1 MTLSSFG
8 SPVRFGVIRAQL
20 LLAGLWWAAPAG
32 AAPQITA
39 ASLSPNPVN
48 VTSGTQFATIDV
60 AAKDAAGVDE
70 ILVSFTSPSGHPL
83 PPVILRASSLLAG
96 NVSEGRWQRMIEVPG
111 FATPETQTVSWSV
124 MNLSGQ
130 TVRYDAAVAPLP
142 AEIQGSLILQN
153 TGPVDAAGPVIT
165 AISTTPSSV
174 NVTLGTQ
181 DVRIDV
187 TLQDSVAGLAS
198 AAVYL
203 LPPTGT
209 FSIDNDI
216 LYGNFFPPFETIPVL
231 TTATLT
237 LPRFVAP
244 GDYRWVVTATDGANQ
259 VSEYGGPNGSPFPGG
274 FSGILTVQ
282 NDGTVDTSAPA
293 VVSLVVNPPTRLVA
307 SLPSSVTFTVKATD
321 EAGVETAYALLASPD
336 GLIHD
341 LFPMTR
347 SSGTAL
353 NGTWTGSVPVSA
365 AYPAGTYPVGV
376 LLADVTG
383 KTVTYGISSFYAALP
398 AGSTQNIVVSNG
410 PLNAYTTWRYARPA
424 LTGPAGLPGADYDGD
439 GLPNAVEFLCGTDPL
454 LPSQPGGPDPNAGR
468 APVYSLTPTHFRA
481 EYRLSAPNAALGSGN
496 TLTLQPSATL
506 NPEGPWTN
514 LTPSVVSGDLLRA
527 EIPLSNGDRQ
537 FMRFLVLP

>member
-1 MTLSSFG
+1 MTLSTFD
-8 SPVRFGVIRAQL
+8 SPVRFCVIRGL
-20 LLAGLWWAAPAG
+20 LLAGLWLAASAG
-32 AAPQITA
+32 AAPQITG

-48 VTSGTQFATIDV
+48 VTTGTQFATINV

-83 PPVILRASSLLAG
+83 PPVILRASSLLEG

-130 TVRYDAAVAPLP
+130 TVRYDAEVAPLP
-142 AEIQGSLILQN
+142 AGIQGDLMVQN
-153 TGPVDAAGPVIT
+153 TGTVDAVGPVIT

-174 NVTLGTQ
+174 NVTSGTQ
-181 DVRIDV
+181 NVRIDV
-187 TLQDSVAGLAS
+187 TLQDAVAGLAS
-198 AAVYL
+198 ASVFLY
-203 LPPTGT
+203 PPTSS
-209 FSIDNDI
+209 FSIDNDS
-216 LYGNFFPPFETIPVL
+216 LYYAFFPPFEIIPVL

-237 LPRFVAP
+237 LPRFVVP
-244 GDYRWVVTATDGANQ
+244 GNYRWVVTATDGANQ
-259 VSEYGGPNGSPFPGG
+259 VSEYGGPNGLPFPGG
-274 FSGILTVQ
+274 FSGLLTVQ
-282 NDGTVDTSAPA
+282 NDGTVDTSPPTL
-293 VVSLVVNPPTRLVA
+293 VSLVVNPPTRLVA
-307 SLPSSVTFTVKATD
+307 SLPSNVTFTVKATD
-321 EAGVETAYALLASPD
+321 EGGVETAYALLASPY
-336 GLIHD
+336 GLNHD

-353 NGTWTGSVPVSA
+353 NGTWTGSVAVSA

-398 AGSTQNIVVSNG
+398 AGSTQNIIVSNG

-424 LTGPAGLPGADYDGD
+424 LTGPSGLPGTDYDGD

-454 LPSQPGGPDPNAGR
+454 LPSQAGGGDPNSGR

-481 EYRLSAPNAALGSGN
+481 EYRLSAPKAALGSGN
-496 TLTLQPSATL
+496 ALTLQPSTAL
-506 NPEGPWTN
+506 NPAGPWSN
-514 LTPSVVSGDLLRA
+514 VTPSVVSGDLHRA
-527 EIPLSNGDRQ
+527 EIPLSNGERQ
-537 FMRFLVLP
+537 FLRFLVLP

>member
-1 MTLSSFG
+1 MTLSTFG

-20 LLAGLWWAAPAG
+20 LLAVLWWAVPAG

-142 AEIQGSLILQN
+142 AGIQGDLMVQN
-153 TGPVDAAGPVIT
+153 TGTVDAVGPVIT

-203 LPPTGT
+203 YPPTGT
-209 FSIDNDI
+209 FSIDNDN
-216 LYGNFFPPFETIPVL
+216 LYYAFFPPFETIPVL

-237 LPRFVAP
+237 LPQFVVP
-244 GDYRWVVTATDGANQ
+244 GNYRWVVTATDGANQ
-259 VSEYGGPNGSPFPGG
+259 VSQYGGPDGLPFPGG

-282 NDGTVDTSAPA
+282 NGGTVDTAAPTL
-293 VVSLVVNPPTRLVA
+293 VSLLVNPPSRLVA
-307 SLPSSVTFTVKATD
+307 SLPSNVTFTVKATD
-321 EAGVETAYALLASPD
+321 EGGVETAYALLASPD
-336 GLIHD
+336 GLSYD

-353 NGTWTGSVPVSA
+353 NGTWTGSVAVSA

-424 LTGPAGLPGADYDGD
+424 LTGPSGLPGTDYDGD

-454 LPSQPGGPDPNAGR
+454 LSSQPGGPDPNADR

-506 NPEGPWTN
+506 DPAGPWTN

-537 FMRFLVLP
+537 FLRFLVLP